1 MQETSLSFLD
11 EMRRDSTS
19 PQWQRFDELYRPL
32 MQSWLER
39 YADVTAADRDD
50 LVQDVLL
57 TVATELPRFD
67 HNGNPGAFRAWLRH
81 ILANRLRNFWKRR
94 QRRPDAVGGSD
105 FLRQL
110 DELDDD
116 ASGLSALWDQQH
128 DQHIMQRLLELI
140 RGRFAAQTWEAFR
153 LQMFEEK
160 SPEET
165 AAALAL
171 SLNQVYVAKSRV
183 LSALRK
189 AAEGLIP

>member
-11 EMRRDSTS
+11 EIRRDSAS

-32 MQSWLER
+32 MQSWLTR

-57 TVATELPRFD
+57 TVAGELGRFD
-67 HNGNPGAFRAWLRH
+67 HSGNPGAFRSWLRH
-81 ILANRLRNFWKRR
+81 ILVNRLRNFWKAR

-116 ASGLSALWDQQH
+116 ASGLSALWDQW
-128 DQHIMQRLLELI
+128 
-140 RGRFAAQTWEAFR
+140 A
-153 LQMFEEK
+153 
-160 SPEET
+160 
-165 AAALAL
+165 
-171 SLNQVYVAKSRV
+171 
-183 LSALRK
+183 
-189 AAEGLIP
+189 